1 MSSTLCTPVP
11 TALMRRALYLL
22 ANPEAYSTLKAVES
36 ADAQRRLDE
45 LARECRSG
53 TVRFL
58 AATHFDGLCHGSALA
73 VDGVALH
80 REEEAVLR
88 GSSAGNAG
96 DGGAAT
102 MTKRTNQRPPA

>member
-1 MSSTLCTPVP
+1 
-11 TALMRRALYLL
+11 MRRALYLL

-96 DGGAAT
+96 DGGATT